1 MKRGKEHPVIAFG
14 LKLREVFLDLGFDEI
29 INPMIVDE
37 REVYLQYGKEAP
49 LILDR
54 VFYLA
59 GLDRTDIGLSREKLL
74 KVREI
79 IPSFSKEEELKA
91 FLRSFKE
98 GKIEGDDFLE
108 EMVKALSISKEEA
121 VEIVDKVF
129 TEFRELKPIP
139 SGKTLRSHMTANW
152 FGALSHLKN
161 RRPLPIK
168 LFSIGPRFRREQR
181 QDAHHL
187 YESTSASLVV
197 ADSNFTLSDGQEL
210 TTEILKRVGFPSLE
224 FKKKEVFSN
233 YYEAETDTEIMINLK
248 GEEIE
253 IANLGFY
260 AKDALL
266 NYEIPCPVFNLGFGV
281 ERLAMLK
288 SREEDLRSLV
298 YPQFAKEL
306 FFSDKEIAESLRPA
320 QKPKIKESQKI
331 ADILS
336 EFMVKHSQKIGPT
349 KILAY
354 AGSLAGGEVEIY
366 LYNWDEGKNLISLAG
381 LNEVY
386 VCEGEIIGLPP
397 SDLKEK
403 VPAKF
408 RKIYEEG
415 IRTGLKFLSLIA
427 KGFVAEFEQMI
438 EEGKDEHDLKLKM
451 VKRPQEINLEIPEHI
466 YQYITSRNKK
476 INISG
481 PLFFGIYGKL
491 VSS

>member
-253 IANLGFY
+253 IAN
-260 AKDALL
+260 
-266 NYEIPCPVFNLGFGV
+266 
-281 ERLAMLK
+281 
-288 SREEDLRSLV
+288 
-298 YPQFAKEL
+298 
-306 FFSDKEIAESLRPA
+306 
-320 QKPKIKESQKI
+320 
-331 ADILS
+331 
-336 EFMVKHSQKIGPT
+336 
-349 KILAY
+349 
-354 AGSLAGGEVEIY
+354 
-366 LYNWDEGKNLISLAG
+366 
-381 LNEVY
+381 
-386 VCEGEIIGLPP
+386 
-397 SDLKEK
+397 
-403 VPAKF
+403 
-408 RKIYEEG
+408 
-415 IRTGLKFLSLIA
+415 
-427 KGFVAEFEQMI
+427 
-438 EEGKDEHDLKLKM
+438 
-451 VKRPQEINLEIPEHI
+451 
-466 YQYITSRNKK
+466 
-476 INISG
+476 
-481 PLFFGIYGKL
+481 
-491 VSS
+491 